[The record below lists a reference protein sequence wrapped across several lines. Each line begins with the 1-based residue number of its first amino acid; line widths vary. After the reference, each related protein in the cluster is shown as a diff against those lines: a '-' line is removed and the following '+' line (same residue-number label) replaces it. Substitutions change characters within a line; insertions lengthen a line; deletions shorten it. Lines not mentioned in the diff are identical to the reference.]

1 MDAGWNPECLGNS
14 LKGKQLEPYPWLTPS
29 FRQEGLRKLFHSLSA
44 GYAVLYA
51 VAGREWTLGVL
62 GGGVVFGAVLETVR
76 LRNGGFNQWLIGRFA
91 GIHRDKEV
99 HRPSGIFWTLL
110 GCFLT
115 ALLVSERDIVIAAM
129 LYLTVGDGLAGFV
142 GRTWGRHRIGNK
154 SVEGSLACFLGAWM
168 VGALVLTP
176 SVGRPEI
183 LLGAVLVTVL
193 EALSIPPDDNLTL
206 PLLSGLALHFFR
218 GMT

>member
-1 MDAGWNPECLGNS
+1 MENPLR
-14 LKGKQLEPYPWLTPS
+14 GKKRERAPWFTPS

-44 GYAVLYA
+44 GYAVLYGM
-51 VAGREWTLGVL
+51 AGREWTLGVL
-62 GGGVVFGAVLETVR
+62 GGAVVIGAVLETLR
-76 LRNGGFNQWLIGRFA
+76 LRNSVFNQWLIGRFA
-91 GIHRDKEV
+91 GIHREKEI
-99 HRPSGIFWTLL
+99 HRPSGIFWTML

-115 ALLVSERDIVIAAM
+115 ALLVAERDIVIAAM

-142 GRTWGRHRIGNK
+142 GRTWGRLRIGNK

-183 LLGAVLVTVL
+183 LFGAILVTVL
-193 EALSIPPDDNLTL
+193 EALPIPPDDNLTL

-218 GMT
+218 GMA

>member
-1 MDAGWNPECLGNS
+1 MENPLRGNHR
-14 LKGKQLEPYPWLTPS
+14 ERYPWFTPS

-44 GYAVLYA
+44 GYAILYA
-51 VAGREWTLGVL
+51 LAGREWTLGVL
-62 GGGVVFGAVLETVR
+62 GGAVVMGAILETVR
-76 LRNGGFNQWLIGRFA
+76 LRNRAFNQWLIGRFA
-91 GIHRDKEV
+91 GIHREKELI
-99 HRPSGIFWTLL
+99 RPSGIFWTML

-115 ALLVSERDIVIAAM
+115 ALLVAERDIVIAAM

-142 GRTWGRHRIGNK
+142 GRTWGRLRIGNK

-183 LLGAVLVTVL
+183 LFGAILVTVL
-193 EALSIPPDDNLTL
+193 EALPIPPDDNLTL